1 MACVKQPPRPH
12 MPGAAFRGKHPTLPA
27 LRKVLVTPLPV
38 RKARRAAPKVGGAK
52 AIRDNHVNEGQNA
65 EDTNGGV
72 GTVHVIEDE
81 DEGQER

>member
-1 MACVKQPPRPH
+1 MARCKQTPRPH
-12 MPGAAFRGKHPTLPA
+12 MPGAAFRGKQLNLPVSLVLPA
-27 LRKVLVTPLPV
+27 RKV
-38 RKARRAAPKVGGAK
+38 RRAAPKVGGAK

-81 DEGQER
+81 DEGQEC